1 MENDETR
8 NARRIITVAGC
19 KGGVG
24 KSVIASALAI
34 EAGKRGADV
43 ILVDADLGGPNL
55 HTYLGIRRPE
65 RVMSD
70 FLSRRFRNIEEIIL
84 DTDLPG
90 VRLISCA
97 GNAPS
102 QANLKFAQKAKII
115 AAISSLETQLL
126 IVDIGAGSSRD
137 VMDFFSMT
145 DGGILVT
152 TPEPASIINSYG
164 FMKNVVYRRFR
175 RAFKKKERLAGLLE
189 RGMNPEGEGGISDIE
204 KFMDELVELDSE
216 CGAQAKV
223 LLSRFRPG
231 IIVNRADSAADAGV
245 DEKLKAIVKKYL
257 SIDAECLGAIV
268 EDLYVKAAA
277 RKMIPFSVFAPN
289 CPAAQSMRRIA
300 ARLLDRYTVDA
311 PIEAHTA

>member
-1 MENDETR
+1 MKNDETR
-8 NARRIITVAGC
+8 NARGIITVAGC

-34 EAGKRGADV
+34 EAGKCGVDV

-55 HTYLGIRRPE
+55 HIYLGISRPE

-70 FLSRRFRNIEEIIL
+70 FLSRRVRNIEEIIL

-90 VRLISCA
+90 VRFISSA
-97 GNAPS
+97 GNVPS
-102 QANLKFAQKAKII
+102 QANLKFAQKTKII
-115 AAISSLETQLL
+115 EAISSLKTQLL

-164 FMKNVVYRRFR
+164 FMKNVIYRRFSH
-175 RAFKKKERLAGLLE
+175 AFKGKEHLAGLLE
-189 RGMNPEGEGGISDIE
+189 RGMNPEVEGGISDIE
-204 KFMDELVELDSE
+204 QFVNELVELDSE
-216 CGAQAKV
+216 SGAQAKA

-231 IIVNRADSAADAGV
+231 IIVSRADSAAEAGV
-245 DEKLKAIVKKYL
+245 DEKLKAIIRKYL
-257 SIDAECLGAIV
+257 SIEAECLGVIV

-277 RKMIPFSVFAPN
+277 RKMIPFSVFAPD

-300 ARLLDRYTVDA
+300 ARLLDRYPVDT